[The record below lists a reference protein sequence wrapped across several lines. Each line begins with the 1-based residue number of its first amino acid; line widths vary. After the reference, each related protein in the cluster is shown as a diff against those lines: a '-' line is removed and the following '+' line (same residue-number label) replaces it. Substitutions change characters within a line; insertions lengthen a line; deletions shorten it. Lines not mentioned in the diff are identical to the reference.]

1 MDILNDPSLEYL
13 PDLIENKP
21 PELIEF
27 EHQVCKANDHF
38 SAIRNDVMRWYLSPP
53 ESCSYPKSAKKKTN
67 SFLNSPFCIIP
78 MIVQKTYYM
87 KDVSVTTKLVRAI

>member
-53 ESCSYPKSAKKKTN
+53 ESQQKKNTN